1 MAEKLA
7 RARGASV
14 DRRAALGALAATA
27 IAPRAFAQSSEA
39 FPSRPIILW
48 VPWPAGGSTD
58 LSMRILAELAGRN
71 LGQKIV
77 IENRGGASG
86 TLAMPVLQ
94 YANPDGYTIAQLPQT
109 IFRAPYTQKVT
120 WDPIRDVTP
129 IIQIS
134 GYTFGIVV
142 SATSQFRKLDDLFA
156 FARERPGE
164 LSIGTNGIG
173 TTPHIVLDELF
184 GSRGLRY
191 LHVPYKGTSEQM
203 LAVASGQ
210 LMAGANSTGFGPY
223 VDSGKLRLLVT
234 FGEQR
239 SRRWPQIPTLRE
251 LGFPIVA
258 NSPYGI
264 GGPRGLPSNVVTS
277 LHNAF
282 KTALFDPMHLAELQ
296 KYDLEPAY
304 LGSADYAR
312 ACRVAFAEEKKIVDR
327 LGLHRASG

>member
-1 MAEKLA
+1 MANLE
-7 RARGASV
+7 RQVGAAPM
-14 DRRAALGALAATA
+14 DRRAALAALAATLC
-27 IAPRAFAQSSEA
+27 APRAFAQSGERY
-39 FPSRPIILW
+39 PSRPIILW
-48 VPWPAGGSTD
+48 VPWPPGGSTD
-58 LSMRILAELAGRN
+58 LSLRILAELASRN

-77 IENRGGASG
+77 IENRAGASG

-109 IFRAPYTQKVT
+109 IFRAPYTQKVS

-142 SATSQFRKLDDLFA
+142 TATSQFRKLDDLFA
-156 FARERPGE
+156 FASEHPGE

-184 GSRGLRY
+184 NSRGLHY

-234 FGEQR
+234 FGQQR
-239 SRRWPQIPTLRE
+239 SRRWPQVPTLRE

-264 GGPRGLPSNVVTS
+264 GGPRGMSAEVVS
-277 LHNAF
+277 VLHDAF
-282 KTALFDPMHLAELQ
+282 KAALFDPLHLAELQ

-304 LGSADYAR
+304 LGPTDYAR
-312 ACRVAFAEEKKIVDR
+312 ACREAFAEEKRIVDR